1 MRSDKMFKYADYIY
15 KVYEEKSFTQASKK
29 LFISQP
35 ALSATIK
42 RAEEELGFKIFDR
55 SSAQLILTD
64 AGKVYIDSI
73 EEMYK
78 IERNLKNYVENIYSL
93 NVGDISVSGAAFIS
107 SYILPKIIMEF
118 SKRHPKINILFI
130 ESNSLNLQEKLEA
143 EEIDILLDYDFDF
156 KVFETFLLKKE
167 NILLAVPKQHQINK
181 MFSTLILNAEDIQ
194 QGKHLETN
202 VRSVDLTEFKGEKFI
217 QLKSGNNM
225 HKKSQKICKEYGFT
239 PQSAIEVDQLMT
251 AYNIASSG
259 MGMTFTT
266 DSVICAAAN
275 TGNLVFY
282 KIDSKHAER
291 MLYIAYKKKTYISPA
306 VIEFVKIAK
315 EIYV

>member
-55 SSAQLILTD
+55 SSAQLMLTD

-130 ESNSLNLQEKLEA
+130 ESNSLHLQ
-143 EEIDILLDYDFDF
+143 
-156 KVFETFLLKKE
+156 
-167 NILLAVPKQHQINK
+167 
-181 MFSTLILNAEDIQ
+181 
-194 QGKHLETN
+194 
-202 VRSVDLTEFKGEKFI
+202 
-217 QLKSGNNM
+217 
-225 HKKSQKICKEYGFT
+225 
-239 PQSAIEVDQLMT
+239 
-251 AYNIASSG
+251 
-259 MGMTFTT
+259 
-266 DSVICAAAN
+266 
-275 TGNLVFY
+275 
-282 KIDSKHAER
+282 
-291 MLYIAYKKKTYISPA
+291 
-306 VIEFVKIAK
+306 
-315 EIYV
+315 